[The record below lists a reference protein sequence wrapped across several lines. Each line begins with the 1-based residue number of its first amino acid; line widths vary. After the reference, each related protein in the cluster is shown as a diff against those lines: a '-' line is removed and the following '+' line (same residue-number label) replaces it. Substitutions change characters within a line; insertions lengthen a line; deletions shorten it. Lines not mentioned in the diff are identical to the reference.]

1 MKLDFDTFLFFAL
14 SIGCMSLWYLGY
26 VKPHDEARGQ
36 IIECMAG
43 DRSHE
48 AYENCVAEL
57 RP

>member
-1 MKLDFDTFLFFAL
+1 MKLNFDTFLLIAL
-14 SIGCMSLWYLGY
+14 GIGCMSLWYFRY
-26 VKPHDEARGQ
+26 VQPFDEARAQ

>member
-1 MKLDFDTFLFFAL
+1 MKLDFDTALFFAL
-14 SIGCMSLWYLGY
+14 VIGCMTFWYFRY
-26 VKPHDEARGQ
+26 VKPFDEARGQ

-43 DRSHE
+43 DRSPE